1 MRNLAILFLAI
12 LFTLPALS
20 QKVISGKS
28 QITPIKLT
36 PEYKRGIPP
45 NLFVKYEF
53 QDKNSNGILEANETA
68 NLNIEITNE
77 GKGPA
82 QGLFV
87 KVSDNIF
94 DKEFF
99 IEDGTEIA
107 FIYPDQKV
115 DVNISIKAGLNI
127 KSAEHKLEI
136 SVSEHFGYDMDPAYL
151 ILSTLKFQEPELV
164 FSGLDIVDAGQGTGA
179 IEEDG
184 ELQAGELVKVK
195 LVIQNIGQN
204 ISKQTTYKIESTDNN
219 IYISDGQ
226 GNLGDISIGEVKEFW
241 ISLSPNKRVTTQGKL
256 PVYLTVTNDYYRG
269 SLKEFQLPISLNQ
282 KPPEPSIVEV
292 KPDIESLKQQVAR
305 FEYNSNKITANV
317 GSIIDIRQV
326 APSKTQRPDAIAIII
341 GIEKYEYFAPAPYAA
356 NDAKVMKEY
365 FRNVL
370 GIQKVYIYTNDDVSG
385 FFFDNNFD
393 PNFGELQKA
402 IVKGQTDLFIF
413 YSGHGMPSKD
423 GSTIYL
429 FPSDGRI
436 EALDRQGYDLNK
448 LYNNLEALGAKSVT
462 IFMDACFTGD
472 SRASEQI
479 ETKNLV
485 SMKGIRIQAKVVQP
499 WLSNPNFTVFNSSDF
514 NETSL
519 GFDPSETGL
528 FTYYLCAGLQGNADA
543 NADNK
548 ITAGELQDYVSAQ
561 VMETSIKIRG
571 IQTPQFY
578 GNREMILSEY

>member
-1 MRNLAILFLAI
+1 MKNVTILFFSV
-12 LFTLPALS
+12 LFAFHSYS

-28 QITPIKLT
+28 QVTPVKLT
-36 PEYKRGIPP
+36 PEFKRGIPP

-53 QDKNSNGILEANETA
+53 LDNNRNGILEANESA
-68 NLNIEITNE
+68 NLSIEITNK
-77 GKGPA
+77 GKGAA

-87 KVSDNIF
+87 KVSDNIL
-94 DKEFF
+94 DKELN
-99 IEDGTEIA
+99 IEYGKEIV

-115 DVNISIKAGLNI
+115 EVNLSIKAGFLI

-164 FSGLDIVDAGQGTGA
+164 FSGLEIVDIGQGTGA
-179 IEEDG
+179 ILEDG
-184 ELQAGELVKVK
+184 ELQAGEMVKVK
-195 LVIQNIGQN
+195 LVVQNIGQN
-204 ISKQTTYKIESTDNN
+204 ISKYTTYKIESTDNN

-226 GNLGDISIGEVKEFW
+226 GTLGDISIGEVKEFW

-256 PVYLTVTNDYYRG
+256 PVYLTVTNDYNRG
-269 SLKEFQLPISLNQ
+269 NLKEFQLPISLNQ

-292 KPDIESLKQQVAR
+292 KADIESLKQQVAR
-305 FEYNSNKITANV
+305 FEYTSNKITANV
-317 GSIIDIRQV
+317 GNIIDIRQV
-326 APSKTQRPDAIAIII
+326 APSKTKRPDAVAIII
-341 GIEKYEYFAPAPYAA
+341 GVEKYEYFAPAPYAA
-356 NDAKVMKEY
+356 NDAQVIKEY

-370 GIQKVYIYTNDDVSG
+370 GIQKVYTYTNDDVTG

-402 IVKGQTDLFIF
+402 IVKGQTDLFVF

-462 IFMDACFTGD
+462 VFMDACFTGD

-479 ETKNLV
+479 EPKNLV
-485 SMKGIRIQAKVVQP
+485 AMKGVKIKVKVIQP
-499 WLSNPNFTVFNSSDF
+499 WLNNQSFTVFNSSDF

-528 FTYYLCAGLQGNADA
+528 FTYYLCAGLQGKADA
-543 NADNK
+543 NKDNQ
-548 ITAGELQDYVSAQ
+548 ITAGELQDYVTAQ
-561 VMETSIKIRG
+561 VMDTSIKIRG
-571 IQTPQFY
+571 VQTPQFY
-578 GNREMILSEY
+578 GNREMILTEY

>member
-1 MRNLAILFLAI
+1 MKTIVFLFSLLI
-12 LFTLPALS
+12 SISFLFG
-20 QKVISGKS
+20 QKIISGKS
-28 QITPIKLT
+28 QVTPVKLT
-36 PEYKRGIPP
+36 PNFERGIPP

-53 QDKNSNGILEANETA
+53 QDNNSNGILEANESA
-68 NLNIEITNE
+68 NLSIEISNK

-82 QGLFV
+82 QGLLV

-94 DKEFF
+94 DKELI
-99 IEDGTEIA
+99 IEDGKEIV

-115 DVNISIKAGLNI
+115 EVNISIKAGFLI
-127 KSAEHKLEI
+127 KSAEHKFEI

-164 FSGLDIVDAGQGTGA
+164 FSGLDIVDMGQGTGA

-184 ELQAGELVKVK
+184 ELQAGEMVKVK
-195 LVIQNIGQN
+195 LVVQNIGQN
-204 ISKQTTYKIESTDNN
+204 IAKNTIYKIESTDNN

-226 GNLGDISIGEVKEFW
+226 GTLGDVSIGEVKELW

-256 PVYLTVTNDYYRG
+256 PVYLTVTNDYNRG
-269 SLKEFQLPISLNQ
+269 NLKEFQLPISLNQ

-305 FEYNSNKITANV
+305 FEYTSNKITANV
-317 GSIIDIRQV
+317 GNTIDIRQV
-326 APSKTQRPDAIAIII
+326 PPSKIRRPDAVAIII

-356 NDAKVMKEY
+356 NDAVVMKEY

-370 GIQKVYIYTNDDVSG
+370 GIQKVYTYTNDNVTG

-402 IVKGQTDLFIF
+402 IVKGQTDLFVF

-462 IFMDACFTGD
+462 VFMDACFTGD

-479 ETKNLV
+479 EPKNLV
-485 SMKGIRIQAKVVQP
+485 AMKGVKIKAKVVQP
-499 WLSNPNFTVFNSSDF
+499 WITDPNFTVFNSSDF

-528 FTYYLCAGLQGNADA
+528 FTYYLCAGLQGKADA
-543 NADNK
+543 NTDNQ
-548 ITAGELQDYVSAQ
+548 ITAGELQDYISVQ
-561 VMETSIKIRG
+561 VKETSVKIRG
-571 IQTPQFY
+571 IQSPQFY
-578 GNREMILSEY
+578 GNREIILTEY